1 MKIQVNQ
8 GQNIIKILSDNF
20 GSCLVFERA
29 LTVNWP
35 DYAGSIGEYYSIS
48 NHSNE
53 ERERLTT
60 ELNGVLIN
68 GNENDIL
75 ESLNTFLNLFSNGE
89 YEIHFYTLKIKEH
102 SFLGQN
108 QLGYAESVPENERFS
123 GWFLPSFEEENIF
136 NTIPDEK
143 INPERVDFYI
153 DLINKGS
160 RPKIILFE
168 SYNSTI
174 SEWSST
180 YILDGHHKLEAY
192 LKLGID
198 IPAVKILKQE
208 TEINDTEE
216 IVKYIY
222 PLLKDFEL
230 NHFVKNNDNIINA
243 NVQSAP
249 YLTKV
254 LDNILGNDKYI
265 GSDIVKLM
273 INIANS
279 ENEQGTKW
287 LNERLAV
294 LLNNKYIGR
303 GLYLYEKGFDK
314 THNTE
319 CWHQVMIYNRYDLK
333 RWIRGTIKSS
343 STDKDSFLLKFFKYY
358 FEVCFG

>member
-8 GQNIIKILSDNF
+8 GQNIIKLLSDNF
-20 GSCLVFERA
+20 SNCLVIEKA

-35 DYAGSIGEYYSIS
+35 DCAGSIGEYYSIS
-48 NHSNE
+48 NHSGE

-75 ESLNTFLNLFSNGE
+75 ESFKTFLNLFSNGE
-89 YEIHFYTLKIKEH
+89 YEIHFYILKIKEH
-102 SFLGQN
+102 SFFGQDK
-108 QLGYAESVPENERFS
+108 LVYAETVPENERFS
-123 GWFLPSFEEENIF
+123 GWFFPSFEEEHVF
-136 NTIPDEK
+136 YTIPNDK
-143 INPERVDFYI
+143 INTERVDFYI

-160 RPKIILFE
+160 RPKIVLFE
-168 SYNSTI
+168 SFDSTNY
-174 SEWSST
+174 EWSST
-180 YILDGHHKLEAY
+180 YVLDGHHKLEAY

-198 IPAVKILKQE
+198 IPAVKILKQK
-208 TEINDTEE
+208 TEISDTEE
-216 IVKYIY
+216 IIKYVY

-230 NHFVKNNDNIINA
+230 NHFVKNNDNIINT

-265 GSDIVKLM
+265 GSDIVLLM

-279 ENEQGTKW
+279 DNEQDTKW

-303 GLYLYEKGFDK
+303 GLYLYEKRFNE

-333 RWIRGTIKSS
+333 RWIRGTIRSS
-343 STDKDSFLLKFFKYY
+343 STDKDSSLLKFFKYY